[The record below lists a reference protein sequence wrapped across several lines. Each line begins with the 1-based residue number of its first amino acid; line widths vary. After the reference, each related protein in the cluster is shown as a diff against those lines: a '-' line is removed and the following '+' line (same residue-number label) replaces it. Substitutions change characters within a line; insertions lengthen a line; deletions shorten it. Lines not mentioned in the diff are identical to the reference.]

1 MIIHDIETD
10 QLATII
16 AGLVKQG
23 LTFDCRPDWTTSGCH
38 WTITLTG
45 GF

>member
-1 MIIHDIETD
+1 MTIHNIETS
-10 QLATII
+10 QLAAII
-16 AGLVKQG
+16 AGLVQQG
-23 LTFDCRPDWTTSGCH
+23 LTFDAHSHSVGL